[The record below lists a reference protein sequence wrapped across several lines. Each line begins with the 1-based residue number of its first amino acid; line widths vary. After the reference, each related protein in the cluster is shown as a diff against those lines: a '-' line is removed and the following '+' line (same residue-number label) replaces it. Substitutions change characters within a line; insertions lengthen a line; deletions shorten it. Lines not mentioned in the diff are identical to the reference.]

1 MKNLNRKYHENNI
14 DLRVVHKYCL
24 IPALPN
30 RVPAG
35 IFLPAKAFLNA
46 RLDFCVS
53 KPTKNKMFFT
63 QNGLFSNNKFFVTIF
78 LALYQPHFVIV
89 TIFLST

>member
-1 MKNLNRKYHENNI
+1 MKNFNRKYHENNI

-30 RVPAG
+30 LVPAG

-53 KPTKNKMFFT
+53 KPTKNQMFFT
-63 QNGLFSNNKFFVTIF
+63 QNGLFSNNNI
-78 LALYQPHFVIV
+78 L
-89 TIFLST
+89 